1 MEERARRT
9 NRNNNTTTSHSNH
22 PSKLFDAIKDPPL
35 GFFPKKFIDFLTGT
49 WIFKL
54 YFSSARWFPRVF
66 FSLSPSS
73 SSIASIFPEKNF
85 QRKLA
90 RKKKSNSKYCDS
102 NGKILGRFYKWNKK
116 EYLYILIL
124 IFASTL
130 FFLGKNWNDKRDEGK
145 NVFSLHLWF
154 IFFFF
159 FFFEIHSRT
168 ISLEN
173 YIFIY
178 MFKISWNIIF
188 FFRITRIY

>member
-73 SSIASIFPEKNF
+73 SIASIFPEKNF

-102 NGKILGRFYKWNKK
+102 NDSKILGRFYKWNKK

-145 NVFSLHLWF
+145 NIFSLHLWF